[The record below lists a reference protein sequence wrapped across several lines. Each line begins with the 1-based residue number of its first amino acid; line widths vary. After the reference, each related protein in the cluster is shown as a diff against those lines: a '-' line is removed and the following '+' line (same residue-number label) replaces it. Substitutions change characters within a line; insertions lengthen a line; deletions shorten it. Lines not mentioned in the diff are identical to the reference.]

1 MSVQAGPTEKRY
13 DANGVTLAYTVPF
26 LVIEAGDLQVFLNG
40 VLQTS
45 GYVHTGIGS
54 ATSTVTFTIAP
65 TGDLYLLLNV
75 PFQRLVDYQENGDF
89 LSSTVNRDFDRIW
102 QALKQLLRLSGRS
115 PILGEND
122 IDGAGAYR
130 AKGNRISELA
140 DPIDE
145 QDATTKR
152 WSREYLTA
160 LISAIQGP
168 INNALNIFFKG
179 PDNLDYV
186 VQDLAVVNILAKG
199 GSLVGYRGRT
209 VTSKLDERLTV
220 HDFGA
225 IGDGVANDQP
235 AFLAMFAYAGGVRF
249 NLEKRYRVGALALTG
264 NSVFVIGEGT
274 PSERSDETALERGS
288 ILLGSLTVRY
298 NYGWIENFGL
308 DAGSASGYPN
318 GTEGLVLDAL
328 VGTEAEYLYFDGI
341 ITLGND
347 PMTTTHSVL
356 FEGAK
361 KFHFMR
367 PRVLRRYYGV
377 VCKSRHGFIE
387 NVTYSNIG
395 GPAVYTK
402 SDTPDVGG
410 FVADASV
417 TDVTVRGVRG
427 KGYASSA
434 DACGVYVHASTL
446 AISDVHVEDV
456 DHYGRGGGLRIYG
469 GVAPVFA
476 SGITFDNISSNG
488 SEAVMFFGETYD
500 TPGGTIRSSNSE
512 SGKVFKTGGQTN
524 GWRIEH
530 AYNTVSLPGI
540 LGGVIADIGG
550 SGSWGSIH
558 NRNGA
563 VSMQTVAYAVGVT
576 NGSLSGN
583 VKHLQEGTLTLS
595 GGSWSAGAVAPTVEI
610 GADNNFSLHGGV
622 LNAVATNATITNVLP
637 FGPLQPQKYIVPGT
651 NGSDVD
657 ITVIVEL
664 TSSSITLILPTLSLA
679 NIKTIDLSSISW
691 KR

>member
-45 GYVHTGIGS
+45 GYVHTGVGS
-54 ATSTVTFTIAP
+54 PTSTITFTIAP
-65 TGDLYLLLNV
+65 AGDLYLLLNV

-89 LSSTVNRDFDRIW
+89 LASTVNRDFDRIW

-130 AKGNRISELA
+130 AKGNRISDLA

-152 WSREYLTA
+152 WAREYVTA

-199 GSLVGYRGRT
+199 GALVGYRGRT

-235 AFLAMFAYAGGVRF
+235 AFLAMFAFAGGVRF
-249 NLEKRYRVGALALTG
+249 NRNKRYRVGNLALTG
-264 NSVFVIGEGT
+264 NSVFVIGEGQ
-274 PSERSDETALERGS
+274 PSENSGETALEGGS
-288 ILLGSLTVRY
+288 VLLGNLTVRY
-298 NYGWIENFGL
+298 NYGWIERFGL
-308 DAGSASGYPN
+308 DAGSASGYPD
-318 GTEGLVLDAL
+318 GTEGLVVDAL
-328 VGTEAEYLYFDGI
+328 VGTNSEYLFAENI
-341 ITLGND
+341 CTLGNN
-347 PMTTTHSVL
+347 PITTTHGFL
-356 FEGAK
+356 FEGAN
-361 KFHFMR
+361 KFHVKNI
-367 PRVLRRYYGV
+367 RVLRRYYGA

-387 NVTYSNIG
+387 NVTYSNVA
-395 GPAVYTK
+395 GPAVYVK
-402 SDTPDVGG
+402 SDTPAAGG

-427 KGYASSA
+427 RGEPTSA
-434 DACGVYVHASTL
+434 DAIGVYVHASTVGL
-446 AISDVHVEDV
+446 SDVHVEDV
-456 DHYGRGGGLRIYG
+456 DHFGKGAGLRIAG
-469 GVAPVFA
+469 GVAPVVA
-476 SGITFDNISSNG
+476 SGVTFDNIRSNG
-488 SEAVMFFGETYD
+488 SEAVEFFGETYD
-500 TPGGTIRSSNSE
+500 TPGGTISSSNSA

-524 GWRIEH
+524 GWRIEA
-530 AYNTVSLPGI
+530 AYNTVSLGSI
-540 LGGVIADIGG
+540 LGGVIADIAGT
-550 SGSWGSIH
+550 GSWGHIH

-563 VSMQTVAYAVGVT
+563 VSTQTVAYAVGVT

-583 VKHLQEGTLTLS
+583 VKHLQEGTLPLT
-595 GGSWSAGAVAPTVEI
+595 GGSWSAGAVPPTVEI
-610 GADNNFSLHGGV
+610 GADNSFSLHGLV
-622 LNAVATNATITNVLP
+622 QNVVAVNTTITNTLP

-664 TSSSITLILPTLSLA
+664 TSSSITLKLPTLSLA
-679 NIKTIDLSSISW
+679 NIKTIDLSSITW